1 MNSLLFEFTGW
12 LGYLSRPVV
21 LVQCLSAGAL
31 LAFFQL
37 VVRPRLRQG
46 GRRLALVGTVGL
58 LLALRLN
65 AALLEWLGQPA
76 GLALYFMRMYAIW
89 LFLAFLHEALVL
101 RFPIRGVDRLFNQLV
116 RPLYVLLVAGSL
128 VNQLDSL
135 EDVADIPLLPVFGDT
150 ITTGNLFLL
159 LTIPYFLVA
168 ISAYPVSWLARLL
181 QGLLHF
187 SDGTRE
193 ATTLVLRYLLIGVG
207 VLWLM
212 HRVGLNTNAIAA
224 IAGGLSVGIGFG
236 IKEVFSNFISGL
248 WLLFEGS
255 VRPGE
260 ILFIDGDPCE
270 VRSLG
275 LRAAVLWRDRDNAEL
290 VIPNQDFFTTT
301 TVTYTGTDRLRRS
314 QLDVSA
320 AYRHDPAQV
329 IPLLEEV
336 ARQSPRV
343 LSQPP
348 PKALLLS
355 YGDSGIHYGLRYW
368 IEDPMNNGSIKSEVS
383 IAVWKRFAEEG
394 IEMPFPQQVVHQ
406 A

>member
-1 MNSLLFEFTGW
+1 
-12 LGYLSRPVV
+12 
-21 LVQCLSAGAL
+21 
-31 LAFFQL
+31 
-37 VVRPRLRQG
+37 
-46 GRRLALVGTVGL
+46 
-58 LLALRLN
+58 
-65 AALLEWLGQPA
+65 
-76 GLALYFMRMYAIW
+76 
-89 LFLAFLHEALVL
+89 
-101 RFPIRGVDRLFNQLV
+101 VDRLFNQLV

-193 ATTLVLRYLLIGVG
+193 ATTLVLRYLLIGAG

-343 LSQPP
+343 LSQPA
-348 PKALLLS
+348 PKAMLLS
-355 YGDSGIHYGLRYW
+355 YGDSGIHYGLYYW
-368 IEDPMNNGSIKSEVS
+368 IENPMNNGSIKSEVS